1 MLLFR
6 KKDSKDYLTVSGSA
20 MILHEFHEGE
30 ETTEQVS
37 VCMKNADGVWTK
49 IRFDKISGDWH
60 EEYDFDLKDYMMNF
74 IEEAK
79 LVDKYK
85 MGVRYE

>member
-1 MLLFR
+1 
-6 KKDSKDYLTVSGSA
+6 
-20 MILHEFHEGE
+20 
-30 ETTEQVS
+30 
-37 VCMKNADGVWTK
+37 MKNADGVWTK

-74 IEEAK
+74 IDEAT